1 MALPISMSSVL
12 IALFAIT
19 ESDLLKANVADY
31 KGLAVGAA
39 ILQTHSE
46 PFEKWI
52 AEEIRNNLCSYHC
65 LAQIWRG
72 ILCQ

>member
-1 MALPISMSSVL
+1 MEPTIWA
-12 IALFAIT
+12 
-19 ESDLLKANVADY
+19 
-31 KGLAVGAA
+31 LAVGAA
-39 ILQTHSE
+39 TLQTQSE

-65 LAQIWRG
+65 LAQIWWG

>member
-1 MALPISMSSVL
+1 MASVAAYTVQ
-12 IALFAIT
+12 ALA
-19 ESDLLKANVADY
+19 AAVAT
-31 KGLAVGAA
+31 
-39 ILQTHSE
+39 LQTQSE

-65 LAQIWRG
+65 LAQICWG

>member
-1 MALPISMSSVL
+1 MALLISTSSVL
-12 IALFAIT
+12 IALFEIT
-19 ESDLLKANVADY
+19 KSNLLKANVAY
-31 KGLAVGAA
+31 YLGFGCWRCYPSNTLK
-39 ILQTHSE
+39 

-65 LAQIWRG
+65 LAQIWWG